1 MKTSWTGQPVLSFV
15 KEGGPFAKKRKI
27 SFGSGLPD
35 GLRGAERKK

>member
-15 KEGGPFAKKRKI
+15 KEGGPFAKKKKI

-35 GLRGAERKK
+35 GLRGWREKK